1 MSTRRDAVAASA
13 PSDGAATTARDEL
26 TADVSRREVLKL
38 AAGAAVVAAAGACDP
53 AGMASSAGSGSA
65 GLAGELTDPLHY
77 SSATALAAAI
87 REGRIS
93 SAEVVE
99 ACLARIEEVNP
110 ALNAVVQL
118 RAEEARADARR
129 ADEAIARGESWGPL
143 HGVPMTLKDSLDTAD
158 LISTG
163 GTLGRANF
171 IPERDA
177 SVVRR
182 VRAAGAI
189 LLGKTNTPELTLSY
203 ETNNLVYGRTNSP
216 WDQERTPGGSSGG
229 AGAILACGGA
239 AFDIGSDYGG
249 SIRLPAHFNG
259 IAGIKPTHGRVPRTG
274 HIFPYGRTHDSFQ
287 QLGPLARYVEDLALL
302 LPILAGPDNID
313 PAIIPMP
320 LGDPAA
326 VDLTSLRIGFH
337 ADNGIST
344 PTAETQAVVRAA
356 AEAMAS
362 LGAPV
367 VEDRPDGL
375 DVTFDIGF
383 RVFGADGDA
392 AVRRLLS
399 EAGTSRASI
408 GTTGAALN
416 AAELDELLADWYSV
430 RSRMHAYFDEHDVIL
445 CPVNARPA
453 IPHGTT
459 SFPDYSYTL
468 SYNVTGW
475 PGAVVRAGTSPEG
488 LPIGVQVV
496 TAPAQE
502 HVALAVAA
510 HLERELG
517 GFEAPPI

>member
-1 MSTRRDAVAASA
+1 MISQRDDRLDGFSRRDM
-13 PSDGAATTARDEL
+13 
-26 TADVSRREVLKL
+26 LKL
-38 AAGAAVVAAAGACDP
+38 AGGVAVLAAAAGCEEARTV
-53 AGMASSAGSGSA
+53 SSTSGGSA
-65 GLAGELTDPLHY
+65 GPRELADPLHY
-77 SSATALAAAI
+77 SSAAALAAGI
-87 REGRIS
+87 REGRTS

-118 RAEEARADARR
+118 RADEARADARR
-129 ADEAIARGESWGPL
+129 ADEALARGESWGPL
-143 HGVPMTLKDSLDTAD
+143 HGVPMTIKDSLDTAD

-171 IPERDA
+171 TPERDA

-182 VRAAGAI
+182 ARDAGAI

-274 HIFPYGRTHDSFQ
+274 HIFPFGGTHDSFQ
-287 QLGPLARYVEDLALL
+287 QLGPLARYVEDLVLL

-313 PAIIPMP
+313 PAIVHMP
-320 LGDPAA
+320 LGDPTA
-326 VDLTSLRIGFH
+326 VDLASLRVGFH
-337 ADNGIST
+337 TDNGIST
-344 PTAETQAVVRAA
+344 PTTETQAVVRAA

-367 VEDRPDGL
+367 SEDRPDGL
-375 DVTFDIGF
+375 EQTFDIGF

-392 AVRRLLS
+392 SVRRLLR
-399 EAGTSRASI
+399 EAGTEQASI
-408 GTTGAALN
+408 GTTGTALN
-416 AAELDELLADWYSV
+416 AVDLDQLLADLYSV

-445 CPVNARPA
+445 CPVNAKPA

-475 PGAVVRAGTSPEG
+475 PGVVVRAGTSPEG
-488 LPIGVQVV
+488 LPIGIQVV

-510 HLERELG
+510 HLEAEFG

>member
-1 MSTRRDAVAASA
+1 MTTQPDRDRDDLSRRDM
-13 PSDGAATTARDEL
+13 
-26 TADVSRREVLKL
+26 LKL
-38 AAGAAVVAAAGACDP
+38 AGGVAVLAAASGCEEGATV
-53 AGMASSAGSGSA
+53 SSASAALTGSRQ
-65 GLAGELTDPLHY
+65 LIDPLHY
-77 SSATALAAAI
+77 SSASALAAGI

-93 SAEVVE
+93 SSEVVE
-99 ACLARIEEVNP
+99 ACLARIEQVNP

-118 RAEEARADARR
+118 RAEEARADAIR
-129 ADEAIARGESWGPL
+129 ADGAQASGESWGPL
-143 HGVPMTLKDSLDTAD
+143 HGVPMTIKDSLDTAN

-171 IPERDA
+171 VPERDA
-177 SVVRR
+177 TVVRR
-182 VRAAGAI
+182 ALEAGAI

-216 WDQERTPGGSSGG
+216 WDLERTPGGSSGG
-229 AGAILACGGA
+229 AGAIVACGGA

-274 HIFPYGRTHDSFQ
+274 HIFPFGGTHDSFQ
-287 QLGPLARYVEDLALL
+287 QLGPLARYVEDLVLL
-302 LPILAGPDNID
+302 LPILVGPDNID
-313 PAIIPMP
+313 PAIVPMP
-320 LGDPAA
+320 LGDPSA
-326 VDLTSLRIGFH
+326 VDLASLRVGFH
-337 ADNGIST
+337 TDNGIST
-344 PTAETQAVVRAA
+344 PTTETQAVVRAA

-367 VEDRPDGL
+367 SEDRPDGL
-375 DVTFDIGF
+375 EQTFSIGF
-383 RVFGADGDA
+383 RVFGADGNA
-392 AVRRLLS
+392 AERRLLRD
-399 EAGTSRASI
+399 AGTEQPSI
-408 GTTGAALN
+408 VTTGAALG
-416 AAELDELLADWYSV
+416 AVELDELLADLYSV
-430 RSRMHAYFDEHDVIL
+430 RSRMHAYFEQHDVIL
-445 CPVNARPA
+445 CPVNAKPA

-475 PGAVVRAGTSPEG
+475 PGVVVRAGTSPEG
-488 LPIGVQVV
+488 LPIGIQVV

-510 HLERELG
+510 HLESELG